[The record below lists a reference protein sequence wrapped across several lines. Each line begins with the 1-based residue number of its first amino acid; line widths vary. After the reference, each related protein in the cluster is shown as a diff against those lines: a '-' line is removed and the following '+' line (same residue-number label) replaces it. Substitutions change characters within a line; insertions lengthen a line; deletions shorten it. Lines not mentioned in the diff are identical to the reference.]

1 MAYTRLLLVLV
12 LVGAGGV
19 FAGGAHAD
27 PPERA
32 TVEWA
37 GRSFSSGDQLEQWL
51 TLRGRSYEVWAVRH
65 PDAARRLL
73 PRTTVLP
80 QAEPSVELIASP
92 VLAGAAVGAGAAIL
106 LLVLAALPIS
116 TLVRIHPLRHLP
128 HRRFELATGGLVLLL
143 AAAMLAAL
151 SSGPAL

>member
-19 FAGGAHAD
+19 FAGGAYAD
-27 PPERA
+27 SPERA
-32 TVEWA
+32 TVDWA

-80 QAEPSVELIASP
+80 GVERSIEPTATPIF
-92 VLAGAAVGAGAAIL
+92 AGAAVGAGAAIL

-116 TLVRIHPLRHLP
+116 ALVRIHPLRHLP

>member
-1 MAYTRLLLVLV
+1 MASTRLLLVLV

-27 PPERA
+27 SPERA
-32 TVEWA
+32 TVDWA

-65 PDAARRLL
+65 PEAARRIR
-73 PRTTVLP
+73 PRTTVLRAP
-80 QAEPSVELIASP
+80 ERSVEPIAAP
-92 VLAGAAVGAGAAIL
+92 IFAGAAVGAGVAIL

-116 TLVRIHPLRHLP
+116 ALVRIHPLRHLP

>member
-1 MAYTRLLLVLV
+1 MAWTRLLLVLV
-12 LVGAGGV
+12 LVGVAGV

-27 PPERA
+27 SPERA
-32 TVEWA
+32 TLDWA

-65 PDAARRLL
+65 PDAARRLR
-73 PRTTVLP
+73 PRTMVLP
-80 QAEPSVELIASP
+80 PAEQSAQPAVTP
-92 VLAGAAVGAGAAIL
+92 VVAGAAVGAGAAIL

-116 TLVRIHPLRHLP
+116 ALVRVHPLRHLP
-128 HRRFELATGGLVLLL
+128 HRRFELATSGLVLLL
-143 AAAMLAAL
+143 AAAMVAAL

>member
-1 MAYTRLLLVLV
+1 MALTRLLLVLFI
-12 LVGAGGV
+12 VGAGGI

-27 PPERA
+27 SPERA
-32 TVEWA
+32 TVDWA
-37 GRSFSSGDQLEQWL
+37 GRSFASGDQLERWL

-65 PDAARRLL
+65 PDAARRLR
-73 PRTTVLP
+73 PRTMVLP
-80 QAEPSVELIASP
+80 GTERFVEPIATP
-92 VLAGAAVGAGAAIL
+92 IFAGAAVGAGAAIL

-116 TLVRIHPLRHLP
+116 ALVRIHPLRHLP

>member
-1 MAYTRLLLVLV
+1 MACTRLLLVLL

-19 FAGGAHAD
+19 FAGGAQAD

-32 TVEWA
+32 TVDWA

-80 QAEPSVELIASP
+80 GVERSIEPTTTPIF
-92 VLAGAAVGAGAAIL
+92 AGAAVGAGAAIL

-116 TLVRIHPLRHLP
+116 ALVRIHPLRHLP

>member
-1 MAYTRLLLVLV
+1 MASARLLLLLV

-19 FAGGAHAD
+19 FAGSAHAD
-27 PPERA
+27 SPERA

-37 GRSFSSGDQLEQWL
+37 GRSFSSGDQLERWL
-51 TLRGRSYEVWAVRH
+51 TLRDRSFEVWAVRH
-65 PDAARRLL
+65 PDAARRLR

-80 QAEPSVELIASP
+80 GTERAVEATATPI
-92 VLAGAAVGAGAAIL
+92 VAGVAVGAAAAIL

-116 TLVRIHPLRHLP
+116 ALVRIHPVRHLP

-151 SSGPAL
+151 SSGPAA